1 MSIDQESGEM
11 SFLDH
16 LEELR
21 WHLIRSLAAIAVF
34 MVGAFMAKD
43 FLFGTL
49 ILGPSRTDF
58 ISYRILCQLAERLN
72 TPELCIDKL
81 AFTIQSRTM
90 TGQFTTHITVSFI
103 TGLILAFPYVFWEI
117 WRFIKPGL
125 YETEQTVTRGAV
137 AFVSFLFFLGVLFG
151 YYVLA
156 PISINFLAN
165 YQVHE
170 SIINEYD
177 LTSYIS
183 TVLMLVLSCALMFQL
198 PMVIMVLTKA
208 GVVNP
213 LVLRYFRKHAIVVIL
228 VVAAV
233 LTPPDVFSQV
243 LLFFPIYG
251 LYEFS
256 ILLSARIY
264 KKQLRDAERAA
275 RGDI

>member
-1 MSIDQESGEM
+1 M